1 MRKLQFFFII
11 VISIIA
17 FILLI
22 AVASTLQQAAGL
34 GSGGTVSIFAI
45 EPSAQTQ
52 TALLWASGASILDTV
67 ALCYLHIS
75 CHSKVDYQAWIQY
88 QSQRFNLIDTYVTNI
103 IYLHPKS
110 NKQERVEWII
120 PVAANMT
127 SQQWA
132 IVTRSLQIR
141 RHDLCSTILASI
153 LSWHYYDKT

>member
-1 MRKLQFFFII
+1 MPLYF
-11 VISIIA
+11 
-17 FILLI
+17 LI

-45 EPSAQTQ
+45 EPSAQT
-52 TALLWASGASILDTV
+52 ALLWASRASILDTV
-67 ALCYLHIS
+67 ALGYLHIS

-88 QSQRFNLIDTYVTNI
+88 QSQRFNLINTYVTNI

-141 RHDLCSTILASI
+141 RHDLWSTILASI
-153 LSWHYYDKT
+153 LSRHYYDKT